1 MTPGLDRRRALQLDH
16 SVVGIDYLFVDNTTQ
31 TDLDVHFVFPP
42 SPAQQAQLTADRV
55 SITATAGDAPPV
67 AVRQVDFPVV
77 SGVVVMRIRTAAP
90 GGFTQYTLALAN
102 PPAGPQVLDPYLA
115 QVAFSFKAGCY
126 SDIDC
131 AEGPHVCPPEVP
143 VDFPVDYQ
151 ARDFWSLRT
160 AILDFASQR
169 YPRWVDRLE
178 ADAAVMLAEVMA
190 AVGDELA
197 YYQDRVVR
205 EAYLE
210 TATQRRSLRR
220 LARLVDYRIHDGL
233 GATTWIDVI
242 ALAKDQLSAGTALYA
257 LRDGVRIDFSVGRDL
272 DEMLSTPP
280 RGYAIDPARN
290 DEHLVPYQWDV
301 HDVCVPRGA
310 TELWL
315 TGDVTAQL
323 LPFDD
328 LPPDR
333 APGRWLVLRT
343 DPLDA
348 GLPARRH
355 LVRVTTVEK
364 VHDPLAGAD
373 TTHLVWEAA
382 QALPFELDLAALHV
396 HGNIIPAVAGLLVT
410 QDFMI
415 GPGGEALPPDGQD
428 PPWVP
433 WAIERQGPN
442 GCVTF
447 LFSLPRTDTD
457 GLVRRA
463 SETAPGDPR
472 QAQPELRLV
481 ERVANGAGGFD
492 DGDRWELRPSL
503 LDSPASTAVD
513 THATLDDGTWRRVV
527 GYRLPTGEFVHLDYA
542 SNDGVTVRF
551 GDGVFGLIPARGTRF
566 RARYLAGNGRRGN
579 LPAGAVTRFDQA
591 DPIADVQIKA
601 KVAAV
606 ENPLPIEDGVDP
618 ETPEE
623 IRQLAPDAFRAITYR
638 AVRPEDYAEAIERLP
653 WVQRAGCSFRWTGSW
668 QTAFATPDPLASVE
682 ITGAER
688 TELEQQ
694 LDRFRQAGRETHAL
708 DPRYADLDLKI
719 TFCVAPGAYASE
731 VKARLATVL
740 TGSPDAFFSAD
751 HFTFGTPLERARL
764 EATIQGVSGV
774 RAVEDIQFRRRG
786 FFDWQ
791 PLPVAAFV
799 PAHDEVIR
807 VENDRLHP
815 DRGSVQLLPDGGA

>member
-1 MTPGLDRRRALQLDH
+1 MTPGLDRRRMLQLDH
-16 SVVGIDYLFVDNTTQ
+16 TVVGIDYLFVDNTNQ
-31 TDLDVHFVFPP
+31 TDLYVHFVFPP
-42 SPAQQAQLTADRV
+42 SAAQQAQLTIDRV
-55 SITATAGDAPPV
+55 SITATGGDAPPV
-67 AVRQVDFPVV
+67 GIRAVDFPVV
-77 SGVVVMRIRTAAP
+77 NGEVVMRIRTAAP
-90 GGFTQYTLALAN
+90 GTFTQYTLALAN

-131 AEGPHVCPPEVP
+131 QDGPHVCPPETGIDAV

-151 ARDFWSLRT
+151 ARDFGSLRT
-160 AILDFASQR
+160 ALLDFASQR

-197 YYQDRVVR
+197 YYQDRVAR

-233 GATTWIDVI
+233 GATTWIDVT
-242 ALAKDQLSAGTALYA
+242 ALANDQLAAGTTLHA
-257 LRDGVRIDFSVGRDL
+257 LRDGVRVDFSVGRDL

-280 RGYAIDPARN
+280 RGFAIDPARN
-290 DEHLVPYQWDV
+290 DANLVPYQWDV
-301 HDVCVPRGA
+301 HDVCVRRGA
-310 TELWL
+310 TELSL
-315 TGDVTAQL
+315 TGDVTAAL

-333 APGRWLVLRT
+333 APGRWVLLRT
-343 DPLDA
+343 DPIDP

-355 LVRVTTVEK
+355 LVRLVAVEA
-364 VHDPLAGAD
+364 VHDPLAGVD
-373 TTHLVWEAA
+373 TTHLVWEGA

-396 HGNIIPAVAGLLVT
+396 HGNVIPAVAGVLVT
-410 QDFMI
+410 QEFLI
-415 GPGGEALPPDGQD
+415 GPGGEAIPPDGQD
-428 PPWVP
+428 PP

-442 GCVTF
+442 GSVTF

-463 SETAPGDPR
+463 AAPGDPR
-472 QAQPELRLV
+472 QAEPELRLV

-492 DGDRWELRPSL
+492 DGDRWELRHSL

-513 THATLDDGTWRRVV
+513 THVTLDDGTWRRVV
-527 GYRLPTGEFVHLDYA
+527 GYRVPPGELVHLDYA
-542 SNDGVTVRF
+542 SNDGVTIRF
-551 GDGVFGLIPARGTRF
+551 GDGVFGLVPARGTRF
-566 RARYLAGNGRRGN
+566 AASYLAGNGRRAN
-579 LPAGAVTRFDQA
+579 LPAAAVTRFDQA
-591 DPIADVQIKA
+591 DPIADIQIKL

-606 ENPLPIEDGVDP
+606 ENPLAIADGVDP

-623 IRQLAPDAFRAITYR
+623 IRQLAPDAFRSITYR
-638 AVRPEDYAEAIERLP
+638 AVRPEDYAEAVERLP

-668 QTAFATPDPLASVE
+668 QTAFATPDPRASVE
-682 ITGAER
+682 ITGAQR
-688 TELEQQ
+688 AELERQ

-719 TFCVAPGAYASE
+719 AFCVAPDAYASE
-731 VKARLATVL
+731 VKVRLAAVL

-751 HFTFGTPLERARL
+751 HFTFGTPLERAPL
-764 EATIQGVSGV
+764 EAAIQGVAGV

-786 FFDWQ
+786 FFDWR
-791 PLPVAAFV
+791 PLPVTAFL

-815 DRGSVQLLPDGGA
+815 DRGSVQLLPEGGA